1 MACVAYTANA
11 DAARGDRDAK
21 RVLRVQR
28 VAPPRRH
35 ARRLRRRA
43 RPQIPDLPPGQTTLG
58 PVFGHKLGIFWGQFS
73 DYILAQF

>member
-21 RVLRVQR
+21 RVFRVQR

-43 RPQIPDLPPGQTTLG
+43 RAPLPDLSPGKSL
-58 PVFGHKLGIFWGQFS
+58 I
-73 DYILAQF
+73 